1 MRGTTRRTVAML
13 GLLALLL
20 GAGGAPARAGESY
33 AIDQNFADIG
43 FKVHH
48 LGLFSSAGTFRRF
61 TGRITIDEA
70 HPENT
75 RVAVVIATASV
86 AMNWQDAAAMLRS
99 APYFDVARYPDAR
112 FTSTRV
118 IPHGPNR
125 YDVEGLL
132 ELRGVTQPV
141 VLHAALVDQRPS
153 DVAGQQIADFV
164 VTGRLRRSLFGM
176 TADPTFVSDRVDL
189 RIDARVRL
197 DAAARAG

>member
-1 MRGTTRRTVAML
+1 MRRAAAVL
-13 GLLALLL
+13 GMLALLL
-20 GAGGAPARAGESY
+20 GGGAATARAAETY

-43 FKVHH
+43 FKVRH
-48 LGLFSSAGTFRRF
+48 LGLFSSAGTFHRF

-86 AMNWQDAAAMLRS
+86 AMAWQNAAEMLRS
-99 APYFDVARYPDAR
+99 PPYFDVARYPDAR

-118 IPHGPNR
+118 IPHGRDR

-164 VTGRLRRSLFGM
+164 VTGRLLRSMFGM
-176 TADPTFVSDRVDL
+176 TANPAFISDRVDL

>member
-1 MRGTTRRTVAML
+1 MRRAVAML

-20 GAGGAPARAGESY
+20 GGGVPARAGETY
-33 AIDQNFADIG
+33 DIDQTYGDIG

-61 TGRITIDEA
+61 TGRITIDQT

-75 RVAVVIATASV
+75 RVAVVIRTASV
-86 AMNWQDAAAMLRS
+86 AMDWENAASMLRS

-118 IPHGPNR
+118 IPRGPDR

-132 ELRGVTQPV
+132 ELRGVTHSL
-141 VLHAALVDQRPS
+141 VLHAALVGQRPS
-153 DVAGQQIADFV
+153 GVAGQEIADFV
-164 VTGRLRRSLFGM
+164 VTGRLRRSMFGM
-176 TADPTFVSDRVDL
+176 TADPAFISDAVDL
-189 RIDARVRL
+189 RIDARLRL
-197 DAAARAG
+197 YVAARAG

>member
-1 MRGTTRRTVAML
+1 MRRAVAIA

-20 GAGGAPARAGESY
+20 GGGSLPARAAESY

-43 FKVHH
+43 FTVHH
-48 LGLFSSAGTFRRF
+48 LGLFSSAGAFRRF
-61 TGRITIDEA
+61 SGGITIDET

-86 AMNWQDAAAMLRS
+86 SMTWQDAAAMLRS
-99 APYFDVARYPDAR
+99 PPYFDVARYPDAR

-118 IPHGPNR
+118 IPRGPDR

-141 VLHAALVDQRPS
+141 VLHAALVDRRPS
-153 DVAGQQIADFV
+153 NVVGQQIADFV
-164 VTGRLRRSLFGM
+164 VTGRLKRSLFGM
-176 TADPTFVSDRVDL
+176 TADPTFISDRVEL

-197 DAAARAG
+197 DAAAGAG